1 MPDFTDEKCEGIC
14 VRIVLFPG
22 QGSLRPG
29 MGLPWRS
36 HSARTLLSD
45 ISDISGVDVA
55 RLVDEAD
62 KEELVRT
69 DNAQLAT
76 FALSAMAGAA
86 CGGLNAD
93 LAIGHSLGE
102 YSALAFAG
110 ILDLASATRLVLERG
125 RAMAEASSL
134 TPGTMVAVLGAEPD
148 VLLRAIASFPGL
160 VVANRNAPGQCVV
173 AGPLESIN
181 AFREQSKEL
190 GIRKVMALDVG
201 GAFHSPL
208 MAPAQPALIT
218 ILSATQFHDG
228 SIPVVANIDATP
240 HQDGSPWPML
250 LAEQLTGPVLFQESV
265 ETITESDLEF
275 IELGPGGVL
284 CGLVKRMKPDATLL
298 SIGTPEDVVSNK
310 KELS

>member
-1 MPDFTDEKCEGIC
+1 
-14 VRIVLFPG
+14 
-22 QGSLRPG
+22 
-29 MGLPWRS
+29 
-36 HSARTLLSD
+36 
-45 ISDISGVDVA
+45 
-55 RLVDEAD
+55 
-62 KEELVRT
+62 
-69 DNAQLAT
+69 
-76 FALSAMAGAA
+76 
-86 CGGLNAD
+86 
-93 LAIGHSLGE
+93 
-102 YSALAFAG
+102 
-110 ILDLASATRLVLERG
+110 
-125 RAMAEASSL
+125 L

-148 VLLRAIASFPGL
+148 VLLRAIASLPGL

-173 AGPLESIN
+173 AGPLDSIN
-181 AFREQSKEL
+181 AFREQSKAL
-190 GIRKVMALDVG
+190 GLRKVMALDVG

-265 ETITESDLEF
+265 ETITENDLEF